1 MSPNIR
7 DDKSTD
13 NLIQFRAGATLLLDI
28 QARDEGHG
36 SGPTARRDL
45 ERYYYMIRSS
55 TPEFS
60 EAEARLLV
68 DALSGIITEPHT
80 AHLLW
85 AVVDDAIRLGRL
97 DEKWRVDGWAL
108 VQRLRGM
115 TSFELLA
122 IADAVERVWSMMADA
137 KATPITDVIM
147 QVGLIQDDYAD

>member
-7 DDKSTD
+7 DDKQTE
-13 NLIQFRAGATLLLDI
+13 NLIQFRAGDTLLLEI

-36 SGPTARRDL
+36 PGPTARRDL

-55 TPEFS
+55 TPTFS

-97 DEKWRVDGWAL
+97 DEKWGVDGWAL
-108 VQRLRGM
+108 VQRLRNDL
-115 TSFELLA
+115 TPFEALA
-122 IADAVERVWSMMADA
+122 IADAVERVWSLMADA
-137 KATPITDVIM
+137 KSTPITDVIIR
-147 QVGLIQDDYAD
+147 VGLIQDEN

>member
-7 DDKSTD
+7 DDKSTE
-13 NLIQFRAGATLLLDI
+13 NVIQFRAGATLLLEI

-55 TPEFS
+55 MPAFS
-60 EAEARLLV
+60 KAEARLLV

-97 DEKWRVDGWAL
+97 DEKWGVDAWAL
-108 VQRLRGM
+108 VQRLRHEI
-115 TSFELLA
+115 SPFAALA
-122 IADAVERVWSMMADA
+122 IADAVERVWSLMADA

-147 QVGLIQDDYAD
+147 QVGLLQDDD

>member
-7 DDKSTD
+7 DDKQTE
-13 NLIQFRAGATLLLDI
+13 NLIQFRAGDTLLPEI

-36 SGPTARRDL
+36 PGPTARRDL

-55 TPEFS
+55 TPTFS

-97 DEKWRVDGWAL
+97 DEKWGVDGWAL
-108 VQRLRGM
+108 VQRLRNDL
-115 TSFELLA
+115 TPFEALA
-122 IADAVERVWSMMADA
+122 IADAVERVWSLMADA
-137 KATPITDVIM
+137 KSTPIMDVIIR
-147 QVGLIQDDYAD
+147 VGLIQDEN

>member
-1 MSPNIR
+1 MSPNVR
-7 DDKSTD
+7 DDRPLD
-13 NLIQFRAGATLLLDI
+13 NVIQFRAGDTLLLEI

-36 SGPTARRDL
+36 SGATARRDL

-55 TPEFS
+55 TPKFG

-97 DEKWRVDGWAL
+97 DEKWGVDGWEL
-108 VQRLRGM
+108 VRRLRHDL
-115 TSFELLA
+115 TPFEALSV
-122 IADAVERVWSMMADA
+122 ADAVERVWSMMADA
-137 KATPITDVIM
+137 KNVPIADVILR
-147 QVGLIQDDYAD
+147 VGLLQEND

>member
-7 DDKSTD
+7 DDKQTE
-13 NLIQFRAGATLLLDI
+13 NLIQFRAGDTLQLEI
-28 QARDEGHG
+28 QARNEGHG
-36 SGPTARRDL
+36 PGPTARRDL

-55 TPEFS
+55 TPTFS

-97 DEKWRVDGWAL
+97 DEKWGVDGWAL
-108 VQRLRGM
+108 VQRLRNDL
-115 TSFELLA
+115 TPFEALA
-122 IADAVERVWSMMADA
+122 IADAVERVWSLMADA
-137 KATPITDVIM
+137 KSTPITDVIIR
-147 QVGLIQDDYAD
+147 VGLIQDEN

>member
-7 DDKSTD
+7 DDKQTE
-13 NLIQFRAGATLLLDI
+13 NLIQFRAGDTLLLEI

-36 SGPTARRDL
+36 PGPTARRDL

-55 TPEFS
+55 TPTFS

-97 DEKWRVDGWAL
+97 DEKWGVDGWAL
-108 VQRLRGM
+108 VQRLRNDL
-115 TSFELLA
+115 TPFEALA
-122 IADAVERVWSMMADA
+122 IADAVERVWSLMADA
-137 KATPITDVIM
+137 KSTPITDVIFR
-147 QVGLIQDDYAD
+147 VGLLQDEN

>member
-7 DDKSTD
+7 DDKSAE
-13 NLIQFRAGATLLLDI
+13 NLIQFRAGDTLLLDI

-36 SGPTARRDL
+36 AGPTARRDL

-55 TPEFS
+55 TPAFS

-97 DEKWRVDGWAL
+97 DEKWGVDGWAL
-108 VQRLRGM
+108 VQRLRHDL
-115 TSFELLA
+115 TPFEALA
-122 IADAVERVWSMMADA
+122 IADAVERVWNSMADA
-137 KATPITDVIM
+137 KAASITDVM
-147 QVGLIQDDYAD
+147 LRVGLLQDD